1 MKRINRRQFAKTI
14 GAAAIAAPALAR
26 VALGQTAPQNP
37 PPADATKPPGSNL
50 PLTAEQ
56 QERLRNVLERDAR
69 RRALMRLAP
78 LPYDLE
84 PAFVFAVRRKPRS
97 GAKP

>member
-1 MKRINRRQFAKTI
+1 LKRINRRQFAKTI

-26 VALGQTAPQNP
+26 VALGQAP
-37 PPADATKPPGSNL
+37 PPQTPPPDAAKPPGSNL

-56 QERLRNVLERDAR
+56 QERLKNVLERDAR
-69 RRALMRLAP
+69 RRALMRPSP

>member
-1 MKRINRRQFAKTI
+1 VKRINRRQFAKTI
-14 GAAAIAAPALAR
+14 GAGTIAAPALAHL
-26 VALGQTAPQNP
+26 ALGQAVPPHNP
-37 PPADATKPPGSNL
+37 PSDVIKPPGSNL

-56 QERLRNVLERDAR
+56 QERLKNVLERDAR
-69 RRALMRLAP
+69 RRALMRPTP